1 MAGPKPIVLCGRD
14 PARNVTIA
22 TPLFLAPMEGI
33 TDPTFRDHVMAIGG
47 LGAACTE
54 FIRLSVAPVPSKVVR
69 RNLGPNR
76 ATVPVAVQFMAADET
91 HLAATIRNAERAG
104 ATWIDLNFGCP
115 APVVFN
121 KCAGSALL
129 AKPELMARIIATA
142 VAATGLP
149 VSVKMRVGITAT
161 IQLGECLRA
170 AAGSGAAMITL
181 HARLR
186 CESYAMPATWAWI
199 AEARRILDQGGHRLP
214 LVGNGSVDAPADVAR
229 MHAETGCDGVMI
241 GRAALADPW
250 IFSQVQ
256 GGAAPTPAL
265 AARFALAYAASVAA
279 GGGAH
284 ASLIKLKQLI
294 RYFSAGGIF
303 AGREEERRRLLR
315 LPDLAQLLS
324 WFTALGDAP
333 MAHQEHEPHYAP
345 PVAVGA

>member
-1 MAGPKPIVLCGRD
+1 MANPPPIVLRGRD
-14 PARNVTIA
+14 PTRSVTIT

-54 FIRLSVAPVPSKVVR
+54 FIRLSVAPVPAKVVR
-69 RNLGPNR
+69 RNLGPNQ

-91 HLAATIRNAERAG
+91 HLGATIRNAERAG
-104 ATWIDLNFGCP
+104 AQWIDLNFGCP

-129 AKPELMARIIATA
+129 AKPELMGRIISTA

-149 VSVKMRVGITAT
+149 VSVKMRVGITAPT
-161 IQLGECLRA
+161 QLADCLRA

-186 CESYAMPATWAWI
+186 CEGYAMPATWAWI
-199 AEARRILDQGGHRLP
+199 GEAKRILDQGGHRLP
-214 LVGNGSVDAPADVAR
+214 LVGNGSIDAPGDVAR
-229 MHAETGCDGVMI
+229 MLTQTGCDGVMI

-250 IFSQVQ
+250 IFHQVQ
-256 GGAAPTPAL
+256 GGSAPTPAQ
-265 AARFALAYAASVAA
+265 AAAFALAYADSVFA
-279 GGGAH
+279 GGGTH

-315 LPDLAQLLS
+315 VPDLEGLRS
-324 WFTALGDAP
+324 WFVALRDVPPAHAARAP
-333 MAHQEHEPHYAP
+333 HGAP
-345 PVAVGA
+345 LVAVSA